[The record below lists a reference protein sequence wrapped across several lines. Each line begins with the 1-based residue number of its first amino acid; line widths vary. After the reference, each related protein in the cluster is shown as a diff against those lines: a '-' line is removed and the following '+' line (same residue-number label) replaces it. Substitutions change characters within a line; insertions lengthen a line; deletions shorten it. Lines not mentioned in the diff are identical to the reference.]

1 MQQAI
6 NSTDSG
12 MQAAFNRLASDHFG
26 QIKIGHSC
34 SSTTEK
40 KVNALEHLYLED
52 NKQTHVY
59 ILLEGVVGTYKLL
72 ADGRR
77 QIVGFVYPGDML
89 GLEQAETYTNSAE
102 ALSACRVRCV
112 ASSAI
117 EKLML
122 SEPGFGQTVL
132 RATSQELAETREHL
146 VSLGKKSA
154 MEKLATFLLRISRRM
169 ETNGHDPIIINLPMK
184 RAEIGDY
191 LGLTIETVSR
201 KFTKLKGAQIIQIV
215 SNSEVR
221 ILDIAALEAVSDGL
235 SI

>member
-1 MQQAI
+1 MQQV
-6 NSTDSG
+6 NHSTDSG
-12 MQAAFNRLASDHFG
+12 MQAAVQRLTSDSLG

-34 SSTTEK
+34 SSTSEK
-40 KVNALEHLYLED
+40 ALNAHEHLYLED

-72 ADGRR
+72 SDGRR

-89 GLEQAETYTNSAE
+89 GLDQTGNYTNSAE
-102 ALSACRVRCV
+102 ALNACRVRCV
-112 ASSAI
+112 PISAI
-117 EKLML
+117 DKLIL
-122 SEPGFGQTVL
+122 GEPGFGQTVL
-132 RATSQELAETREHL
+132 RATSQELAETRELL

-169 ETNGHDPIIINLPMK
+169 DANGQDPDCINLPMK
-184 RAEIGDY
+184 RAEIVDY

-201 KFTKLKGAQIIQIV
+201 NFTKLKGSQIIKIV

-221 ILDIAALEAVSDGL
+221 ILDMAALEAVSEG

>member
-1 MQQAI
+1 MQQV
-6 NSTDSG
+6 NHPTDSG
-12 MQAAFNRLASDHFG
+12 MHAAVQRLTSDSLG

-34 SSTTEK
+34 SSTSEK
-40 KVNALEHLYLED
+40 TLNAHEHLYLED

-89 GLEQAETYTNSAE
+89 GLDQSGSYTNSAE
-102 ALSACRVRCV
+102 ALSTCRVRCV
-112 ASSAI
+112 PISAI
-117 EKLML
+117 DKLIL
-122 SEPGFGQTVL
+122 GEPGFGQTVL
-132 RATSQELAETREHL
+132 RATSQELAETRELL

-169 ETNGHDPIIINLPMK
+169 DANGQNPDCINLPMK

-201 KFTKLKGAQIIQIV
+201 NFTKLKGSQIIKIV

-221 ILDIAALEAVSDGL
+221 ILDRAALEAVSEG